1 MGRDG
6 EDKMT
11 VFHNT
16 NLRELLDH
24 RDNSMLYSHLMLVK
38 AFLLTIAIVG
48 SISFKFEKCAWQ
60 NMPQCDT
67 CIVIFFFKK
76 KAVLTVNS
84 VAFL

>member
-1 MGRDG
+1 
-6 EDKMT
+6 MT

-16 NLRELLDH
+16 KLRILLDH

-38 AFLLTIAIVG
+38 TFLLTIAIVG

-76 KAVLTVNS
+76 KSSVDSNN